1 MKNQFTVL
9 PEVAKYLEEAR
20 LLTGEA
26 LATSLT
32 NTTLAFWHDL
42 VSKFVNAPSEHDIH
56 QHGVDGNFLCLK
68 MTPGADVIESV
79 YDRVI
84 DRADDLT
91 KALNDKFGKKVF
103 QTKLSRDGGEL
114 SVLVAFV
121 ESDGGVFQCKS
132 EAEGGSYAVA
142 LRCPNGEQLKIA
154 FSAMAQVPTPD
165 ADMDGDIDANDAPEL
180 EDAQQYDEEVEQID
194 EIHDRYMR
202 AHGKKASGKS
212 MYWMFTTK
220 RSGDPKGDIYRHKG
234 NDTVSAAA
242 TAARKHF
249 GTNDVYV
256 MEDVQQYDEGMATES
271 TSNTQDYVNHLLS
284 KALRQAG
291 ISCKVV
297 KKIGQTTYY
306 CDNGYVIVN
315 DGVGITVMKNSEEE
329 VYIGQ
334 PRLNYRKAVELV
346 STEVQQEAKEDEI
359 DSEDMDPSLAPE
371 MEVDPDYELPQNIV
385 INDEFELSA
394 EDQDLYDLAKKVYHQ
409 AETGSDL
416 EKLSYGIMAHLKSMI
431 VAGKSM
437 NTEARKKAEL
447 LLGRLCNEEVAGTSV
462 AGAIAGGQSP
472 APAVVADAGPRKKT
486 KHKFVTLQRH
496 GMSGGPFS

>member
-1 MKNQFTVL
+1 
-9 PEVAKYLEEAR
+9 
-20 LLTGEA
+20 
-26 LATSLT
+26 
-32 NTTLAFWHDL
+32 
-42 VSKFVNAPSEHDIH
+42 
-56 QHGVDGNFLCLK
+56 
-68 MTPGADVIESV
+68 
-79 YDRVI
+79 
-84 DRADDLT
+84 

-180 EDAQQYDEEVEQID
+180 EDAQQYDEEVEQVD

-202 AHGKKASGKS
+202 SHGKKASGKS

-256 MEDVQQYDEGMATES
+256 MEDVQQY
-271 TSNTQDYVNHLLS
+271 
-284 KALRQAG
+284 
-291 ISCKVV
+291 
-297 KKIGQTTYY
+297 
-306 CDNGYVIVN
+306 
-315 DGVGITVMKNSEEE
+315 
-329 VYIGQ
+329 
-334 PRLNYRKAVELV
+334 
-346 STEVQQEAKEDEI
+346 EAKEDEI

-385 INDEFELSA
+385 INDEYELSA

-496 GMSGGPFS
+496 GM

>member
-154 FSAMAQVPTPD
+154 FNAMAQVPTPD
-165 ADMDGDIDANDAPEL
+165 ADMDGDIDANDAPDL
-180 EDAQQYDEEVEQID
+180 EDAQQYE
-194 EIHDRYMR
+194 
-202 AHGKKASGKS
+202 
-212 MYWMFTTK
+212 
-220 RSGDPKGDIYRHKG
+220 
-234 NDTVSAAA
+234 
-242 TAARKHF
+242 
-249 GTNDVYV
+249 
-256 MEDVQQYDEGMATES
+256 EGMTTES

-315 DGVGITVMKNSEEE
+315 DGVGITVMKNSEDE

-385 INDEFELSA
+385 INDEYELSA

-431 VAGKSM
+431 VAGRSM
-437 NTEARKKAEL
+437 NVEARKKAEL
-447 LLGRLCNEEVAGTSV
+447 LLGRLCTEEVAGTSV

>member
-154 FSAMAQVPTPD
+154 FNAMAQVPTPD
-165 ADMDGDIDANDAPEL
+165 ADMDGDIDANDAPDL
-180 EDAQQYDEEVEQID
+180 EDAQQYE
-194 EIHDRYMR
+194 
-202 AHGKKASGKS
+202 
-212 MYWMFTTK
+212 
-220 RSGDPKGDIYRHKG
+220 
-234 NDTVSAAA
+234 
-242 TAARKHF
+242 
-249 GTNDVYV
+249 
-256 MEDVQQYDEGMATES
+256 EGMTTES

-315 DGVGITVMKNSEEE
+315 DGVGITVMKNSEDE

-385 INDEFELSA
+385 INDEYELSA

>member
-154 FSAMAQVPTPD
+154 FNAMAQVPTPD
-165 ADMDGDIDANDAPEL
+165 ADMDGDIDANDAPDL
-180 EDAQQYDEEVEQID
+180 EDAQQYDV
-194 EIHDRYMR
+194 
-202 AHGKKASGKS
+202 
-212 MYWMFTTK
+212 
-220 RSGDPKGDIYRHKG
+220 
-234 NDTVSAAA
+234 
-242 TAARKHF
+242 
-249 GTNDVYV
+249 
-256 MEDVQQYDEGMATES
+256 GMATES

-284 KALRQAG
+284 KALRKAG
-291 ISCKVV
+291 IDCKVD
-297 KKIGQTTYY
+297 KKINHTSYY
-306 CDNGYVIVN
+306 CANGYVIVV
-315 DGVGITVMKNSEEE
+315 DGVGITVMKDGEE
-329 VYIGQ
+329 VDYISQ
-334 PRLNYRKAVELV
+334 PRLDYRKAVDLV
-346 STEVQQEAKEDEI
+346 QEAKEDEI
-359 DSEDMDPSLAPE
+359 DGEDMDPSLAPE

-416 EKLSYGIMAHLKSMI
+416 EKLAYGIMAHLKSMI

-437 NTEARKKAEL
+437 NVEAREKAEL
-447 LLGRLCNEEVAGTSV
+447 LLGRLCTEEVAGTSV

-472 APAVVADAGPRKKT
+472 SPAVVADAGPRKKT

>member
-32 NTTLAFWHDL
+32 NTALAFWHDL

-142 LRCPNGEQLKIA
+142 LRCPNSEQLKIA
-154 FSAMAQVPTPD
+154 FNAMAQVPTPD

-180 EDAQQYDEEVEQID
+180 EDE
-194 EIHDRYMR
+194 
-202 AHGKKASGKS
+202 
-212 MYWMFTTK
+212 
-220 RSGDPKGDIYRHKG
+220 
-234 NDTVSAAA
+234 
-242 TAARKHF
+242 
-249 GTNDVYV
+249 
-256 MEDVQQYDEGMATES
+256 QQYDEGT
-271 TSNTQDYVNHLLS
+271 DS
-284 KALRQAG
+284 K
-291 ISCKVV
+291 
-297 KKIGQTTYY
+297 
-306 CDNGYVIVN
+306 
-315 DGVGITVMKNSEEE
+315 
-329 VYIGQ
+329 
-334 PRLNYRKAVELV
+334 
-346 STEVQQEAKEDEI
+346 DEI

-385 INDEFELSA
+385 INEGELSN
-394 EDQDLYDLAKKVYHQ
+394 EDQSLYDLAKKVYHQ

-416 EKLSYGIMAHLKSMI
+416 EKLAYGIMAHLKSMI

-437 NTEARKKAEL
+437 NTEAREKAEL